1 MDANPESTLH
11 VAMSPR
17 ARVARSRTRRSV
29 AAVAA
34 CALFATACYSHAPVP
49 FEAPIPGGI
58 VRAELT
64 AAGTQEAVSR
74 FGPGVREVNGMLLEN
89 DTVSV
94 SILVDNIQS
103 QQGQIPVDAVA
114 LRLQRDHVATVYER
128 KLSVGRSVLF
138 GAGVIV
144 GALALVEGL
153 EFVGRQLENEDIDGP
168 PPGPSLRIPLSGLWP
183 GR

>member
-1 MDANPESTLH
+1 M
-11 VAMSPR
+11 
-17 ARVARSRTRRSV
+17 
-29 AAVAA
+29 AAVVA
-34 CALFATACYSHAPVP
+34 CALFGTACYAHAPVP
-49 FEAPIPGGI
+49 FESPTPGGI
-58 VRAELT
+58 VKAELT

-74 FGPGVREVNGMLLEN
+74 FGPGVREVGGMLLEN

-103 QQGQIPVDAVA
+103 PQGQIPVDALA
-114 LRLQRDHVATVYER
+114 LRLQRSHVASVYER
-128 KLSVGRSVLF
+128 KLSVGRSALF
-138 GAGVIV
+138 GAGLIV

-153 EFVGRQLENEDIDGP
+153 DFVGRQFENEDDDGP